1 MSAAMK
7 DCCDNV
13 LAIVEINGPNGLDCS
28 LFPDSGGTQYRN
40 SGPSASGNDINER
53 AHKISNDIDT
63 FPDNSTRLDELIPLL
78 SSRDSTWSRSSEIR
92 YINSI
97 LSSSLKNKV
106 VSNAVTP
113 NQEQEMLDITE
124 LRKLIGLGPS
134 VTVRMLPSAVPDTRN
149 FEWSPRKSGTLRQQ
163 SGQLLYFLS
172 GFLSIQLEVQNFLS
186 CIGLGGPII
195 PNKVFGDSPDTT
207 FLHPNT
213 ITRNIAEAL
222 MKSSNSKEVYDAIV
236 NTTSSNRDN
245 RPTLLAPLYHR
256 AFPTHRYEQ
265 QTFWHV
271 YGSMITTAL
280 IIFFSLPAAV
290 TAGAFRREVGGGQ
303 LDSLSTLPGF
313 FGSHRKFRNLYLF
326 CS

>member
-1 MSAAMK
+1 VQYSSMSAAMK

-13 LAIVEINGPNGLDCS
+13 LAIVEIYGPSNGLDCS
-28 LFPDSGGTQYRN
+28 LFTDSGGTQYRN
-40 SGPSASGNDINER
+40 SGPNSLESDVNKHDL
-53 AHKISNDIDT
+53 KISNDVNKFNHNGT
-63 FPDNSTRLDELIPLL
+63 FVTIPDEFASLL
-78 SSRDSTWSRSSEIR
+78 SSRDSQRSRSFEIR
-92 YINSI
+92 DLNTT
-97 LSSSLKNKV
+97 LSSSLKDRI
-106 VSNAVTP
+106 VSKSVTA
-113 NQEQEMLDITE
+113 NQEQEVLDITE
-124 LRKLIGLGPS
+124 LRKLIGFGPS

-186 CIGLGGPII
+186 CVGLGGPII
-195 PNKVFGDSPDTT
+195 PTKVFGDSPDTA

-222 MKSSNSKEVYDAIV
+222 MKSSNSEDVYDAIV

-245 RPTLLAPLYHR
+245 RPTILAPLYHR

-290 TAGAFRREVGGGQ
+290 IAGAFRREVGGGQ
-303 LDSLSTLPGF
+303 LDSLSTLPGSF
-313 FGSHRKFRNLYLF
+313 KLR
-326 CS
+326 